1 MMADHTEEEADFPLD
16 SDSVAALLPQGYDV
30 SRIYMSQQSVT
41 SARTLLTNAL
51 QNGAGLINYVGHG
64 GPDRLEQDGLLKNSD
79 VAFMTNAKLPL
90 LTAMTCAAGDFSQPG
105 YDSLAELLL
114 IKQGG
119 GAIAVW
125 SPSGYSNN
133 EEAISMD
140 KEFFRSRFI
149 NTSAKTLLGDIVLTA
164 LENAKKNGI
173 SDYMLEIYNIIG
185 DPALML
191 R

>member
-1 MMADHTEEEADFPLD
+1 MMADHPEEGANFPLD
-16 SDSVAALLPQGYDV
+16 SDSVAAVLPQGYDV
-30 SRIYMSQQSVT
+30 SRIYMSQQSIT
-41 SARTLLTNAL
+41 SARTLLMSAL

-64 GPDRLEQDGLLKNSD
+64 GPDRLEQDGLLRNSD

-90 LTAMTCAAGDFSQPG
+90 LTAMTCAAGDFSQAG
-105 YDSLAELLL
+105 FDSLAELLF
-114 IKQGG
+114 IKQNG

-133 EEAISMD
+133 EEAIVMD
-140 KEFFRSRFI
+140 AEFFRSSFT
-149 NTSAKTLLGDIVLTA
+149 NTSAKTLLGDIVLRT
-164 LENAKKNGI
+164 LDNAKSHGV